1 MEVWLFLGV
10 ELDEASLACLGAEG
24 FRAGFL
30 RAMIGF
36 ADESRI
42 ALGRFGILS
51 CDSSS
56 LAHRPWLLEDN
67 DNTNLS
73 R

>member
-1 MEVWLFLGV
+1 MEVWFFLGV
-10 ELDEASLACLGAEG
+10 ELEEASLGAEG

-36 ADESRI
+36 ADEVRI

-51 CDSSS
+51 CDS
-56 LAHRPWLLEDN
+56 HR
-67 DNTNLS
+67 
-73 R
+73 